1 MKTQSEL
8 LQQPI
13 ASLPLSGELISL
25 LASRGYTNLHDIL
38 QQKLSHLRNNDGLT
52 LQNEVELF
60 DLVKENGL
68 EKMWW
73 EE

>member
-1 MKTQSEL
+1 MKNQSEL

-13 ASLPLSGELISL
+13 ALLPLSGELISL
-25 LASRGYTNLHDIL
+25 LISRGYTNLQQIL

>member
-8 LQQPI
+8 LKQPI
-13 ASLPLSGELISL
+13 ASLPLSEELISL
-25 LASRGYTNLHDIL
+25 LISRGYTNLHDIL

>member
-13 ASLPLSGELISL
+13 ASLPLSEELISL
-25 LASRGYTNLHDIL
+25 LASRGYTNLQHIL
-38 QQKLSHLRNNDGLT
+38 QQKLSHLRRNDGLT
-52 LQNEVELF
+52 LHDELELF
-60 DLVKENGL
+60 DLVEKNGL

>member
-25 LASRGYTNLHDIL
+25 LISRGYTNLQHIL
-38 QQKLSHLRNNDGLT
+38 QQKLSHLRRNDGLT
-52 LQNEVELF
+52 LHDELELF
-60 DLVKENGL
+60 DLVEKNGL

>member
-1 MKTQSEL
+1 MKNQSEL

-13 ASLPLSGELISL
+13 ALLPLSEELISL
-25 LASRGYTNLHDIL
+25 LSLRGYINLQDIL

-52 LQNEVELF
+52 LHNELELF
-60 DLVKENGL
+60 DLVEKNGL
-68 EKMWW
+68 QKMWW

>member
-13 ASLPLSGELISL
+13 TSLPLSGNLKVL
-25 LASRGYTNLHDIL
+25 LSAKGYTNLQHIL
-38 QQKLSHLRNNDGLT
+38 QQKISHLRNKDGLT
-52 LQNEVELF
+52 LHDELELF
-60 DLVKENGL
+60 DLVKGSGL
-68 EKMWW
+68 EKMWR